1 MLYIAPHERFIQGDL
16 MTNKESIGVIIAPN
30 SAAGAVPMYRTESG
44 ASAFEIDEPY
54 LLSDGVSL
62 QSPVPVY
69 DAGAPVGVDALGRP
83 VDALPVNLPAPAV
96 VAWTPFT
103 LTAGDSGDWLGYSNG
118 DIAYPPFNPP
128 VGSISAEPCSVSE
141 LEAFYL
147 EDGGTPV
154 AIFQG
159 DIRSEVQSLTVTID
173 GVSGAEN
180 SVTLFGGNTVI
191 AFNMSADFVQFGNY
205 EVSFTPA

>member
-1 MLYIAPHERFIQGDL
+1 MPNTEA
-16 MTNKESIGVIIAPN
+16 IGLTIVAT
-30 SAAGAVPMYRTESG
+30 SAEAAMPIYRTASG

-54 LLSDGVSL
+54 LLSDGQSL

-83 VDALPVNLPAPAV
+83 VDAFPVNLAAPV
-96 VAWTPFT
+96 VVTWTPFT
-103 LTAGDSGDWLGYSNG
+103 LTAGDSGEWLGYSNG

-128 VGSISAEPCSVSE
+128 VGSISAEPCNIAE

-147 EDGGTPV
+147 EDGFMPV

-159 DIRSEVQSLTVTID
+159 DIRSQVQGLIVTID
-173 GVSGAEN
+173 GVSGIEN
-180 SVTLFGGNTVI
+180 SVTLSGGNTVI
-191 AFNMSADFVQFGNY
+191 AFNMSADFVQFGGY
-205 EVSFTPA
+205 EISFTTE

>member
-1 MLYIAPHERFIQGDL
+1 
-16 MTNKESIGVIIAPN
+16 
-30 SAAGAVPMYRTESG
+30 MYRTESG

-54 LLSDGVSL
+54 LLSDGISL

-69 DAGAPVGVDALGRP
+69 DAGAPVGVDASGRP
-83 VDALPVNLPAPAV
+83 VLSWLVNLPAPV
-96 VAWTPFT
+96 SILWTPLT
-103 LTAGDSGDWLGYSNG
+103 LTAGDSGEWLGYSNG

-128 VGSISAEPCSVSE
+128 VGSISAEPCSISE

-147 EDGGTPV
+147 EDGVRPV

-159 DIRSEVQSLTVTID
+159 DIRGHVQGLTVTID
-173 GVSGAEN
+173 GVSGVEN

-191 AFNMSADFVQFGNY
+191 AFDMSASFVEFGNY
-205 EVSFTPA
+205 AISFTPA

>member
-1 MLYIAPHERFIQGDL
+1 MPNTEA
-16 MTNKESIGVIIAPN
+16 IGLTIVAT
-30 SAAGAVPMYRTESG
+30 SAEAAMPIYRTASG

-54 LLSDGVSL
+54 LLSDGQSL
-62 QSPVPVY
+62 QAPLPVY

-83 VDALPVNLPAPAV
+83 VDALPVNLPAPV
-96 VAWTPFT
+96 VVTWTPFT
-103 LTAGDSGDWLGYSNG
+103 LTAGDSGEWLGYTNG

-128 VGSISAEPCSVSE
+128 VGLISTEPCSAAE

-147 EDGGTPV
+147 EDGFRPV

-159 DIRSEVQSLTVTID
+159 DIRSEVQGVSVTID
-173 GVSGAEN
+173 GVSGVEN

-191 AFNMSADFVQFGNY
+191 AFNMSSDFVQFGNY
-205 EVSFTPA
+205 EISFTPA